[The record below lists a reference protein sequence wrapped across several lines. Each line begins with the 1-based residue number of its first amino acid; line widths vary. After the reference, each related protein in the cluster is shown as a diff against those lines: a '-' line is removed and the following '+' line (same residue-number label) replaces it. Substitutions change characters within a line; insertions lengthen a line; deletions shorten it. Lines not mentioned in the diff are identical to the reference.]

1 METTKT
7 ARKPKPLDIR
17 ALIGAMLAIIGLIL
31 TAMGLFADPELHKTG
46 GINANLMAGLVLL
59 VAGAL
64 FLFRARMSPLKLR
77 ETHLD

>member
-1 METTKT
+1 MNTTPST
-7 ARKPKPLDIR
+7 RTIKPLDIR

-59 VAGAL
+59 VVGAL
-64 FLFRARMSPLKLR
+64 FLVRAKMSPLKLR
-77 ETHLD
+77 QKHVD